1 MKKVFN
7 FTPELC
13 YVNQLTGFYMRE
25 TYSWHLI
32 TSGLI
37 FQLFH
42 HLHQFPYCWLP
53 CYLFLDNTVF
63 MKNSQFFEFFQMVRS
78 FFIEK
83 KIFLAM
89 VSQGLSKDIRQFS
102 KMNHGKNE
110 SSRSQLFFLKKQNRD
125 RTIIYNVC

>member
-63 MKNSQFFEFFQMVRS
+63 MKNSQFFEFLQMVRS

-83 KIFLAM
+83 KNLFGYGITRIVKRYQAIFE
-89 VSQGLSKDIRQFS
+89 
-102 KMNHGKNE
+102 NE
-110 SSRSQLFFLKKQNRD
+110 PWQK
-125 RTIIYNVC
+125 